1 MNVNAWRASML
12 SRAISPRR
20 RRAGFGVPPADRVA
34 APHRFAFGDDAAP
47 ARKTAGWSA
56 WGEDELELGYAISP
70 EHQGC
75 GYAVEVASALLSEAR
90 RHRLPRQLVGFA
102 LVNNAASRH
111 VLERIGMTFEGE
123 RVIGDLLHALYRAAD

>member
-1 MNVNAWRASML
+1 MSTHGV
-12 SRAISPRR
+12 RR
-20 RRAGFGVPPADRVA
+20 CSAGPFHRGGG
-34 APHRFAFGDDAAP
+34 APVSAFRQRIAFGDDAAP
-47 ARKTAGWSA
+47 VRKTAAWSA

-102 LVNNAASRH
+102 LENNAASRH

-123 RVIGDLLHALYRAAD
+123 RVIGGLLHALYRAAD